1 MSGTTSKT
9 LQDDVTRAR
18 KALQK
23 GDFFEAEHLALAALE
38 AARAACEFKLMAD
51 IMPTLRDAR
60 SARLE
65 AAVEVSDSI
74 RHLEK
79 RPEEGET
86 VEPGC
91 YLVQP
96 PLVGADA
103 RALRLAAL
111 EQGVPVATVCREPL
125 TEMKL
130 RPIVAIGRI
139 TVRARVLPASDDA
152 TPDMEW
158 FLTAMNELGETAIE
172 SVDTGTLILK
182 QIDAL
187 LDRLDSIPDHA
198 RLHDALEEICMI
210 AASSE
215 QSDG

>member
-9 LQDDVTRAR
+9 LHADVRRAE
-18 KALQK
+18 KALES
-23 GDFFEAEHLALAALE
+23 GDFFEAERLALAALE
-38 AARAACEFKLMAD
+38 EARSASEFKVMTD
-51 IMPTLRDAR
+51 IIPTLRDAR

-65 AAVEVSDSI
+65 AAIEAGESI
-74 RHLEK
+74 LHLEK
-79 RPEEGET
+79 RPEEGES

-125 TEMKL
+125 TETKL

-139 TVRARVLPASDDA
+139 TVRARVLPAADDA
-152 TPDMEW
+152 SPDMEW

-172 SVDTGTLILK
+172 SVDTGTLIIK

-215 QSDG
+215 QPDG